1 MTIQSTAV
9 IQKQAAGGT
18 KTILQNTAKECV
30 AGVATKEELELLNS
44 GSDSTYDS
52 NSSAE
57 LLNVDG
63 SPRSSPGVQ
72 PKWYKILDKPLR
84 NELRQLCKE
93 VGIPPFNPEA
103 MSKLQ
108 NRFDI
113 NVDEAT
119 KIVGLFNE
127 GKLQHRPK
135 SILKSGN
142 SHPSF
147 KKSLSWSDHKGGDL
161 TLKHEMDSWHYMDAK
176 KFSPT
181 QCCLLL

>member
-18 KTILQNTAKECV
+18 KVIVQNTAKECIT
-30 AGVATKEELELLNS
+30 GVATKEELELLNS
-44 GSDSTYDS
+44 GSESTFNS

-57 LLNVDG
+57 LLNEDG
-63 SPRSSPGVQ
+63 SPRSPPLVL
-72 PKWYKILDKPLR
+72 PKWYTSLDEVSR

-93 VGIPPFNPEA
+93 AGIQPFNPQA
-103 MSKLQ
+103 LSKLQ
-108 NRFDI
+108 KRFNI
-113 NVDEAT
+113 NVDGAT
-119 KIVGLFNE
+119 KIINLFIE

-142 SHPSF
+142 RHPSF